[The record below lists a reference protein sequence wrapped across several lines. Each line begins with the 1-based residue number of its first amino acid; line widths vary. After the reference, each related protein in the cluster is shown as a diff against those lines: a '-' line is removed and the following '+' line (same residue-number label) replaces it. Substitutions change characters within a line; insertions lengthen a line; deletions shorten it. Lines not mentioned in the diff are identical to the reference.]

1 MTSSPQLPAWLPRRL
16 MSVPEISELVNQSER
31 QVWRYVKDGRLEVI
45 RLGGSVRATPEAV
58 ARLLG
63 LL

>member
-1 MTSSPQLPAWLPRRL
+1 MTSSPHLPAWLPRRL
-16 MSVPEISELVNQSER
+16 MSVPEIAELINQSER

>member
-1 MTSSPQLPAWLPRRL
+1 
-16 MSVPEISELVNQSER
+16 MSVPEISVLVNQSER
-31 QVWRYVKDGRLEVI
+31 QVWRHVKDDRLEVI

>member
-1 MTSSPQLPAWLPRRL
+1 
-16 MSVPEISELVNQSER
+16 MSVPVIAELINQSQR
-31 QVWRYVKDGRLEVI
+31 QVRRYVRDGRLEVI

-63 LL
+63 FL

>member
-1 MTSSPQLPAWLPRRL
+1 MTRSRPLPDWLPRRL
-16 MSVPEISELVNQSER
+16 MSVPEIAELIDQSPR
-31 QVWRYVKDGRLEVI
+31 QVWRYVKDGRLQVI

>member
-1 MTSSPQLPAWLPRRL
+1 
-16 MSVPEISELVNQSER
+16 MSIPEIAELINQSER

-45 RLGGSVRATPEAV
+45 RLGGAVRVTPEAV

>member
-1 MTSSPQLPAWLPRRL
+1 
-16 MSVPEISELVNQSER
+16 MSIPEIAELISQSER
-31 QVWRYVKDGRLEVI
+31 QVWRYVKDSRLEVI

-58 ARLLG
+58 AKLLG

>member
-1 MTSSPQLPAWLPRRL
+1 MTSSPQLPDWLPRRL
-16 MSVPEISELVNQSER
+16 ISVPEIAELINESER
-31 QVWRYVKDGRLEVI
+31 QVWRYIRDGRLEVI

>member
-1 MTSSPQLPAWLPRRL
+1 
-16 MSVPEISELVNQSER
+16 MSVPEIAELIDQSPR
-31 QVWRYVKDGRLEVI
+31 QVWRYVKDGRLQVI